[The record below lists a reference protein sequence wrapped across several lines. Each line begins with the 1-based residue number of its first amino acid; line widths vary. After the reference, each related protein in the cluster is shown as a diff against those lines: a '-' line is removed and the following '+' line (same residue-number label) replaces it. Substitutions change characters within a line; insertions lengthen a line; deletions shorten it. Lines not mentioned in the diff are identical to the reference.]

1 MIIDGQDIQLSE
13 LDGFL
18 SGTPPQVSLGEGAK
32 KAMKTSRATVD
43 AILARGQVVYG
54 INTGFGKLA
63 NTQIDAS
70 RLEELQRNLIVSHA
84 VGVGDPLPPAV
95 VRFAML
101 LRANALSR
109 GHSGCR
115 VEIVETLLELLN
127 ADCLPMIP
135 AQGSVGAS
143 GDLAPLAHMAC
154 LLIGEGEADLAGE
167 RMTSAEAL
175 KKLGIKP
182 IVLQAKEGLALIN
195 GTQISAAIGLC
206 GYLEAMKLLTTAD
219 IACAMTLEALQGS
232 IRPFDERVWQV
243 RPHPGHKEVSANMR
257 ALMVDSK
264 ILESHKNCEK
274 VQDQYSL
281 RCVPQVHGAVRDAL
295 RHLGEVLQREVNA
308 VTDNPLI
315 YPEDND
321 VISAGNFHAEPLAIP
336 FDYATAAM
344 CEIGSISERRL
355 ENLVNPDLSGLPA
368 FLAADSGVN
377 SGFMIA
383 HVTAAALVSENK
395 SLAHPASVD
404 SIPTSA
410 NKEDHVS
417 MAPIAARKFRAVTE
431 NVANILAIELMAS
444 FQAMQFGSQ
453 LKPGVG
459 VDAAMN
465 VIGKDLTVLNQ
476 DRYLK
481 TDIDIV
487 RKLMDDGTLLT
498 AVHGA
503 VPALH

>member
-1 MIIDGQDIQLSE
+1 
-13 LDGFL
+13 
-18 SGTPPQVSLGEGAK
+18 
-32 KAMKTSRATVD
+32 
-43 AILARGQVVYG
+43 
-54 INTGFGKLA
+54 
-63 NTQIDAS
+63 
-70 RLEELQRNLIVSHA
+70 
-84 VGVGDPLPPAV
+84 
-95 VRFAML
+95 
-101 LRANALSR
+101 
-109 GHSGCR
+109 
-115 VEIVETLLELLN
+115 
-127 ADCLPMIP
+127 MIP

-167 RMTSAEAL
+167 RMTSAQAL

-195 GTQISAAIGLC
+195 GTQVSAAIGLC

-232 IRPFDERVWQV
+232 LRPFDERVWQV

-431 NVANILAIELMAS
+431 NVANILAIEVMAS

-465 VIGKDLTVLNQ
+465 VIGQDLPVLNQ

-503 VPALH
+503 VPSLH